1 LPRTLTSL
9 GSFCECRFDLAA
21 LIPQNGTMSL
31 AVPFTIV
38 GSATLLSRVTGFVR
52 DVLVAALLGTG
63 AVAEAYV
70 AAFLIPNLVRRMM
83 SEGGLHAAV
92 VPRLARL
99 EQEGGPKAARAFADD
114 LLAMLSVV
122 AILVVLVAEIFM
134 PQIMSVLAHGFV
146 NDAPKFA
153 NAVLFGRI
161 AFPFVGFTLVLALY
175 AALLNSVERYA
186 AAALVPV
193 VLNLLLIGVMV
204 ALLVATDISQ
214 RRAGLFLVITILAAG
229 AVQLVLLAISVS
241 RSGFAAVPPFSSFRS
256 GGLSVDARTVLL
268 MALPGMLIAGAG
280 HIHLVLASQFASLT
294 PRGLAALYFADRL
307 FQLPLGFAAS
317 AIGIVLLPRISRA
330 LRAGDEAALNA
341 ARGES
346 FHFAALLIL
355 PAATALYLLADP
367 IISVLFQRG
376 AFSADD
382 SLATAANLRVLA
394 LALPAF
400 VLAKIILPEF
410 LAEERMRV
418 PLAAAFLAC
427 LANIASVLTLRE
439 TDATLAPAMGVA
451 IGAWFYAA
459 VLMFLARNRLR
470 LGLAALKG
478 LLGAVLATIGM
489 AAVLFFFLRLMMPLL
504 DPTHGFLVKGTALI
518 ALCLLGLGTHLGLA
532 RLFGVLDLKRFR
544 PDS

>member
-1 LPRTLTSL
+1 
-9 GSFCECRFDLAA
+9 
-21 LIPQNGTMSL
+21 MSL

-52 DVLVAALLGTG
+52 DILVAALLGTG
-63 AVAEAYV
+63 AIAEAYV

-99 EQEGGPKAARAFADD
+99 EQEGGPKAARVFADD

-146 NDAPKFA
+146 NDPQKFE
-153 NAVLFGRI
+153 NAVLFARI

-204 ALLVATDISQ
+204 ALLVMTDISQ

-229 AVQLVLLAISVS
+229 VIQLVLLAISVS
-241 RSGFAAVPPFSSFRS
+241 RSGFSPFPPLSSFRS
-256 GGLSVDARTVLL
+256 SGLSVDARAVLL
-268 MALPGMLIAGAG
+268 LAFPGMLIAGAG

-330 LRAGDEAALNA
+330 LQARDEAALNS

-355 PAATALYLLADP
+355 PAATALYLLSDP

-376 AFSADD
+376 AFSAEDT
-382 SLATAANLRVLA
+382 LATAANLRVLA

-418 PLAAAFLAC
+418 PLIAAFLAC
-427 LANIASVLTLRE
+427 MGNIGSVLVLRE
-439 TDATLAPAMGVA
+439 TYGTLAPAMGVA

-459 VLMFLARNRLR
+459 LLMVLARNRLR
-470 LGLAALKG
+470 LGISALKG
-478 LLGAVLATIGM
+478 LLGAALATIGM
-489 AAVLFFFLRLMMPLL
+489 GVTLFFLVRVMMPFL
-504 DPTHGFLVKGTALI
+504 DPAHGFLIKGSALSV
-518 ALCLLGLGTHLGLA
+518 LCLAGLGLHLGLA
-532 RLFGVLDLKRFR
+532 RLLGVLDLKRFR
-544 PDS
+544 VEP

>member
-1 LPRTLTSL
+1 
-9 GSFCECRFDLAA
+9 
-21 LIPQNGTMSL
+21 MSL

-52 DVLVAALLGTG
+52 DILVAALLGTG

-99 EQEGGPKAARAFADD
+99 EQEGGPRAARAFADD

-122 AILVVLVAEIFM
+122 AILGVLLAEMFM
-134 PQIMSVLAHGFV
+134 PQIMRVLAHGFV
-146 NDAPKFA
+146 NDPQKFA

-229 AVQLVLLAISVS
+229 VIQLVLLAISVA
-241 RSGFAAVPPFSSFRS
+241 RSGFSPFPSLSAFRS
-256 GGLSVDARTVLL
+256 GGLSVDARAVLL
-268 MALPGMLIAGAG
+268 LALPGMLIAGAG

-330 LRAGDEAALNA
+330 LRAGDVSALNA

-355 PAATALYLLADP
+355 PAATALFLLSHP

-376 AFSADD
+376 AFSAEDT
-382 SLATAANLRVLA
+382 LATAANLRVLA

-418 PLAAAFLAC
+418 PLFAAFLAC
-427 LANIASVLTLRE
+427 SANVASVLLLRE
-439 TDATLAPAMGVA
+439 RYEVLAPAMGVA
-451 IGAWFYAA
+451 IGAWFYAGL
-459 VLMFLARNRLR
+459 LMALARKHLR
-470 LGLAALKG
+470 LGVSALKA
-478 LLGAVLATIGM
+478 LFGAAIATFGM
-489 AAVLFFFLRLMMPLL
+489 GIALMALMSLMTTLF
-504 DPTHGFLVKGTALI
+504 DPVHPFLVKGPALLG
-518 ALCLLGLGTHLGLA
+518 LCLLGLGTHLGLA
-532 RLFGVLDLKRFR
+532 RLLGVLDLKRFR
-544 PDS
+544 IDT

>member
-1 LPRTLTSL
+1 
-9 GSFCECRFDLAA
+9 
-21 LIPQNGTMSL
+21 MSL

-52 DVLVAALLGTG
+52 DILVAALLGTG

-114 LLAMLSVV
+114 LLAMLCVV
-122 AILVVLVAEIFM
+122 AILLVLVAEIFM

-146 NDAPKFA
+146 NDPPKFA

-204 ALLVATDISQ
+204 ALLVTTDISQ

-229 AVQLVLLAISVS
+229 AIQLTLLAISVA
-241 RSGFAAVPPFSSFRS
+241 RSGFSPFPPLSSFRS
-256 GGLSVDARTVLL
+256 GGLSADARAVLL
-268 MALPGMLIAGAG
+268 LTLPGMLIAGSG

-294 PRGLAALYFADRL
+294 PRGLASLYFADRL

-317 AIGIVLLPRISRA
+317 AMGIVLLPRISRA

-355 PAATALYLLADP
+355 PAATALYLLAGP
-367 IISVLFQRG
+367 IISVLFERG
-376 AFSADD
+376 AFSAAD
-382 SLATAANLRVLA
+382 SRATAANLRILA
-394 LALPAF
+394 IALPAF

-418 PLAAAFLAC
+418 PLLAAFLAC
-427 LANIASVLTLRE
+427 LANVISVLLLR
-439 TDATLAPAMGVA
+439 TTHDSLAPVMGVA

-459 VLMFLARNRLR
+459 LLMVLARNRLR
-470 LGLAALKG
+470 LGIAALRG
-478 LLGAVLATIGM
+478 LFGAGLATFGM
-489 AAVLFFFLRLMMPLL
+489 GIALVFLMRWMAPLL
-504 DPTHGFLVKGTALI
+504 DPAHGFLIKGSALMV
-518 ALCLLGLGTHLGLA
+518 LCLLGLGAHLALA
-532 RLFGVLDLKRFR
+532 RLFGVLDLKRFSIE
-544 PDS
+544 P

>member
-1 LPRTLTSL
+1 
-9 GSFCECRFDLAA
+9 
-21 LIPQNGTMSL
+21 MSL

-52 DVLVAALLGTG
+52 DILVAALLGTG

-99 EQEGGPKAARAFADD
+99 EQEGGPGAARAFADD

-122 AILVVLVAEIFM
+122 AMMLVLVAEIFM

-146 NDAPKFA
+146 HDPPKFA

-161 AFPFVGFTLVLALY
+161 AFPFVGFTLILALY
-175 AALLNSVERYA
+175 AALLNSVERFA

-229 AVQLVLLAISVS
+229 AIQLALLAISVS
-241 RSGFAAVPPFSSFRS
+241 RSGFSPFPPLSSFRS
-256 GGLSVDARTVLL
+256 GGLSADARAVLL
-268 MALPGMLIAGAG
+268 MTLPGMLIAGAG

-317 AIGIVLLPRISRA
+317 AIGIVLLPRIARA

-355 PAATALYLLADP
+355 PAATALYMLSEP

-376 AFSADD
+376 AFSAQDT
-382 SLATAANLRVLA
+382 LATAANLRVLA

-418 PLAAAFLAC
+418 PLFAAFFAC
-427 LANIASVLTLRE
+427 LANIGSVLALR
-439 TDATLAPAMGVA
+439 DAYGTLAPAMGVA
-451 IGAWFYAA
+451 IGAWFYASL
-459 VLMFLARNRLR
+459 LMVLARNRLR
-470 LGLAALKG
+470 LGIAALKG
-478 LLGAVLATIGM
+478 LFGAVFATIGM
-489 AAVLFFFLRLMMPLL
+489 GAMLYFLIREMMPIL
-504 DPTHGFLVKGTALI
+504 DPAHGFLVKGSA
-518 ALCLLGLGTHLGLA
+518 LGLICLAGLATHLGLA
-532 RLFGVLDLKRFR
+532 RLFGVLDLKRYR
-544 PDS
+544 IDP